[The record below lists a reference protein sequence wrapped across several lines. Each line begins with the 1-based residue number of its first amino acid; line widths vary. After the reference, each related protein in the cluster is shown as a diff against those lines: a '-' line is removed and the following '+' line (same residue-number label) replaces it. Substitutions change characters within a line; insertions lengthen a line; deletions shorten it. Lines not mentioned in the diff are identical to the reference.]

1 MTRKHIRLIGDVV
14 LHPRYKLSYFREAQ
28 WPQQW
33 IDAAE
38 KIVREQWEEHYKP
51 SGTVEVTCESV
62 CQCPSST

>member
-1 MTRKHIRLIGDVV
+1 MTFDVV
-14 LHPRYKLSYFREAQ
+14 LHPRYKLAYFRDAQ

-51 SGTVEVTCESV
+51 DGTVAATCTSV
-62 CQCPSST
+62 C